1 MAQLRCR
8 VWSISLNDFVNQN
21 FIVNTD
27 NLPIQGLDPDLKV
40 YGDYEPYGEPPFDS
54 RGYKLVTTEERQ
66 ESAHP
71 IYNNGLLTY
80 SITHSLQRLT
90 DAEIF
95 TSIDNMEAWANDQ
108 LAPPINL
115 GFKRQ
120 RYNKVLHK
128 KVKGLT
134 LTTEESDFL
143 DDMDE
148 ISDVMEDNADNA
160 QSMKDFTENN
170 PTLVPDFDS
179 GWTTSL

>member
-40 YGDYEPYGEPPFDS
+40 YGDYEPYPEPPFDS
-54 RGYKLVTTEERQ
+54 RGYKLITTEQRQ
-66 ESAHP
+66 DQAHP
-71 IYNNGLLTY
+71 IYNNGLLTF

-90 DAEIF
+90 DAELNE
-95 TSIDNMEAWANDQ
+95 SVDNMESWANNQ
-108 LAPPINL
+108 ISSPTLL

-120 RYNKVLHK
+120 RAQKALRREA
-128 KVKGLT
+128 KGQNLT
-134 LTTEESDFL
+134 NDELELLNSM
-143 DDMDE
+143 DDIAD
-148 ISDVMEDNADNA
+148 IMEDNYDNA
-160 QSMKDFTENN
+160 QDMKEYIANN

-179 GWTTSL
+179 GWTISL